1 MLTEADEYKGY
12 NITKGT
18 TIITNVWYAFHGDP
32 FRIALLT
39 ETQLAR
45 AMSHDEEIF
54 PDPERFDPQRFL
66 VPGLSEE
73 TMAERDPRKIVFG
86 FGRR

>member
-1 MLTEADEYKGY
+1 
-12 NITKGT
+12 
-18 TIITNVWYAFHGDP
+18 
-32 FRIALLT
+32 
-39 ETQLAR
+39 
-45 AMSHDEEIF
+45 MSHDEEIF

-66 VPGLSEE
+66 LPGISEE